1 MRVSILPEV
10 SLVIKVYQVTEGSP
24 KLTGQI
30 GPQSWI
36 HVTDPTE
43 SELTQLEMIVQ
54 PKELL
59 GHVLD
64 FDERPR
70 LLRRGEA
77 IVIVLHFP
85 LRQAQDARIP
95 YITMPVTIY
104 LLPENIVTIEPR
116 EMGAAEKFS
125 QSPPSGFSL
134 KEKTGFV
141 LNIFS
146 HAASEYLSSLD
157 DINRATEEVE
167 ERLQRSLHNRGV
179 LQLLDYQ
186 KSLVYFTTA
195 LNSIEVLLE
204 KLRKADSLEWS
215 SENQEMLEDILVE
228 IRQAVYQVD
237 ISQNILTQMMDAIAS
252 IVSNNLNTVMK
263 FLTAITIIISIPML
277 IASLYGMNV
286 PLPGSKST
294 NTLGILIALS
304 LALSLLVV
312 VLFRRRDWL

>member
-1 MRVSILPEV
+1 M
-10 SLVIKVYQVTEGSP
+10 IKVYQVTEGILKTSDH
-24 KLTGQI
+24 I
-30 GPQSWI
+30 GPQSWV

-43 SELTQLEMIVQ
+43 SELAQLEKIIQ

-70 LLRRGEA
+70 ILRRGKT

-95 YITMPVTIY
+95 YITMPVSIY
-104 LLPENIVTIEPR
+104 LLPENIVTVEPC
-116 EMGAAEKFS
+116 EMGVAGKFS
-125 QSPPSGFSL
+125 QSPPAGYGL
-134 KEKTGFV
+134 KEKTTFV
-141 LNIFS
+141 LNILS
-146 HAASEYLSSLD
+146 HTASEYLASLD
-157 DINRATEEVE
+157 DINHATEEVE
-167 ERLQRSLHNRGV
+167 ERLQRSLHNQGI

-195 LNSIEVLLE
+195 LNSLEVLLE
-204 KLRKADSLEWS
+204 KLRKTDVLEWS
-215 SENQEMLEDILVE
+215 SENQEILEDVLVE
-228 IRQAVYQVD
+228 IQQAVYQVG
-237 ISQNILTQMMDAIAS
+237 ISQNLLTQMMDAIAS

-294 NTLGILIALS
+294 SALGNLLILS
-304 LALSLLVV
+304 LVLSLLVV